1 MELSV
6 YGRETYSALACSFE
20 LTCDVVCHTAE
31 VTLKMYNILLLWGK
45 VTKLLYNKGLYVSM
59 LKVSPSHRVKQNPR
73 TN

>member
-20 LTCDVVCHTAE
+20 LTCDVVCHTAK